1 MMNRRAINIQV
12 KHHVQSSIEKE
23 EFSLNQ
29 EEGPRYT
36 TLTEM
41 RNYRGPKKLS
51 AKQAS
56 LL

>member
-41 RNYRGPKKLS
+41 RNYRGPTKLS